1 MRQRASEMKIL
12 IVDDREE
19 NLYMLES
26 LLKGSGYEVAS
37 AMDGVEAL
45 ERLQKDSFD
54 MIIADIL
61 MPRMDGFQL
70 CRECKKDDTL
80 KKIPFIFYTAS
91 YTNKK
96 DEEFGLSLGADK
108 YIVKPVEPERVLE
121 IIDDLLGDYEKDLLA
136 PAEVPIEKEEA
147 VYLKEYSERL
157 VNKLENQVVEL
168 DKANKSLRESEERFR
183 QFFEEEPDYCYM
195 ISPEG
200 TILDVNAAAR
210 EVLGYE
216 KVELLG
222 RPLET
227 VYAPESLPK
236 MKHLLAKW
244 QETGELKD
252 EEMIIVTKEG
262 SRRDVLLSVGAIRD
276 SDGEI
281 LHSISVQRDIT
292 ERKKLEEQLRHSQ
305 KIEAVGQLAGGVAHD
320 FNNLLTIIL
329 FYAEA
334 LQEKLDDEE
343 VQADLK
349 EIYNAG
355 KRAADLTRQLLA
367 FSRKQVIKP
376 VILQMNDVISDMTK
390 MLRRLIRE
398 DIDLE
403 VHLSDDVLTI
413 EADPGQIEQVLVN
426 SVVNA
431 QDAIRELGDPKAE
444 KRITISTKAAYLD
457 DEFVRSHPGAKK
469 GDYCG
474 ILIGDTGVG
483 MSNEVREKAFEPFF
497 TTKEVGKG
505 TGLGLSTIYGIVKQ
519 NDGYINIESAP
530 GKGTTVHIYW
540 PFQKVA
546 DIEEGEKTEKK
557 EFRAKATV
565 LFVEDD
571 PNVRRVGVSILES
584 LGLDFIEAEN
594 GVDALAKVSEWSH
607 PIDLLITDVVMPE
620 MDGRTLAEELQKRF
634 SQLKVIFTSG
644 YTSDLIARHGIIEEG
659 LTFVSKPY
667 NKESLGG
674 KIQEVL
680 SEGKRSDQTGA

>member
-1 MRQRASEMKIL
+1 MKIL

-19 NLYMLES
+19 NLYLLES
-26 LLKGSGYEVAS
+26 LLKGSGYEVTS
-37 AMDGVEAL
+37 ARNGVEAL
-45 ERLQKDSFD
+45 ESLKRDSMD
-54 MIIADIL
+54 MIISDIL
-61 MPRMDGFQL
+61 MPMMDGFQL
-70 CRECKKDDTL
+70 CRECKRDDTL
-80 KKIPFIFYTAS
+80 RKIPFVFYTAT
-91 YTNKK
+91 YTDKK
-96 DEEFGLSLGADK
+96 DEALALSLGADRF
-108 YIVKPVEPERVLE
+108 VAKPMEPERFME
-121 IIDDLLGDYEKDLLA
+121 IVESTLRDHKKGLLTPSEI
-136 PAEVPIEKEEA
+136 PVEEEEA
-147 VYLKEYSERL
+147 VYLKVYNERL
-157 VNKLENQVVEL
+157 VKMLEKKML
-168 DKANKSLRESEERFR
+168 DLEQANKALRESEERFR
-183 QFFEEEPDYCYM
+183 QFFENEPDYCYM

-200 TILDVNAAAR
+200 TILDVNAAAL

-216 KVELLG
+216 KVDLLG

-236 MKHLLAKW
+236 LKHLFAKW

-252 EEMIIVTKEG
+252 EEMIIVAKEG
-262 SRRDVLLSVGAIRD
+262 SRRDVLLSVGAVRD
-276 SDGEI
+276 RDGEI

-292 ERKKLEEQLRHSQ
+292 ERKKLEEQLRHS
-305 KIEAVGQLAGGVAHD
+305 KKVEAVGRLAGGVAHD
-320 FNNLLTIIL
+320 FNNLLTVIL
-329 FYAEA
+329 FYAES
-334 LQEKLDDEE
+334 LQESLDDEE
-343 VQADLK
+343 VKADLK

-376 VILQMNDVISDMTK
+376 IKLQINDVISDMMK

-398 DIDLE
+398 DIGLE
-403 VHLSDDVLTI
+403 VRLSDNVLTI
-413 EADPGQIEQVLVN
+413 KADPGQIEQVLVN

-444 KRITISTKAAYLD
+444 KRITISTKAVYLD
-457 DEFVRSHPGAKK
+457 DDFVRSHPGAKK

-474 ILIGDTGVG
+474 ILIGDTGIG
-483 MSNEVREKAFEPFF
+483 MSDEVRERAFEPFF

-505 TGLGLSTIYGIVKQ
+505 TGLGLATIYGIVKQ
-519 NDGYINIESAP
+519 NDGYIDIVSAP
-530 GKGTTVHIYW
+530 GKGTTFHIYW
-540 PFQKVA
+540 PLQKVA

-571 PNVRRVGVSILES
+571 SNVRQVGVSILKA
-584 LGLDFIEAEN
+584 LGLNYIDAKN
-594 GVDALAKVSEWSH
+594 GVDALEKTEALDH
-607 PIDLLITDVVMPE
+607 PIDLLITDVVMPK

-659 LTFVSKPY
+659 LAFVSKPY

-680 SEGKRSDQTGA
+680 SEGKRSDETGP